1 MLNENAK
8 LNKDLF
14 KEDFGESAGL
24 PKTPT
29 RNGFGDALLKAGE
42 ENENI
47 VALTADLSESVRT
60 HKFAEAFPDRF
71 FEVGI
76 AEQNLVSV
84 AAGLAHL
91 GKIPFA
97 ASYAVFS
104 PGRNWEQI
112 RTTVCY
118 NNQNVKI
125 IGSHSGLLTG
135 PDGGT
140 HQALEDIA
148 ITRVL
153 PNMTVIS
160 PCDYQ
165 EAHKAT
171 IAMSETKDP
180 TYLRLSR
187 EKTPQITTAETPFEI
202 GKAVELF
209 GSIKTGQSVE
219 DKKLDVGVITTGV
232 ITYQALKAVEKL
244 DKEGLSIKVINI
256 HTIKPIDEKAIIE
269 LAQKS
274 NAIVTVEEHQIAGG
288 LGSAVAEVLSKNY
301 PTPIEFVGMKDEY
314 GESGNGYEL
323 FKHFEIDEESIEKAI
338 KSVIK
343 RK

>member
-1 MLNENAK
+1 MINKDLK
-8 LNKDLF
+8 LNTDLF
-14 KEDFGESAGL
+14 KEDFGASEGFD
-24 PKTPT
+24 KTPT
-29 RNGFGDALLKAGE
+29 RNGFGDALAKAGE

-60 HKFAEAFPDRF
+60 HKFAQAFPERF

-76 AEQNLVSV
+76 SEQNMVSV
-84 AAGLAHL
+84 ASGLAHQ

-112 RTTVCY
+112 RTTICY
-118 NNQNVKI
+118 NDQPVKI

-153 PNMTVIS
+153 PNMVVIS

-165 EAHKAT
+165 EAYKAT
-171 IAMSETKDP
+171 MAMSETSDP

-187 EKTPQITTAETPFEI
+187 EKTPQITTSDTPFEI
-202 GKAVELF
+202 GKAVTLF
-209 GSIKTGQSVE
+209 EAKDTEKV
-219 DKKLDVGVITTGV
+219 DVGIIATGV
-232 ITYQALKAVEKL
+232 ITYQALKAAQKL
-244 DKEGLSIKVINI
+244 EDDGLSVKVINI
-256 HTIKPIDEKAIIE
+256 HTIKPLDEKAIIE
-269 LAQKS
+269 LAKES
-274 NAIVTVEEHQIAGG
+274 GAIVTVEEHQIAGG
-288 LGSAVAEVLSKNY
+288 LGSAVSEVLSKNQ
-301 PTPIEFVGMKDEY
+301 PTPQEFVGVKDIY
-314 GESGNGYEL
+314 GESGNGFELYE
-323 FKHFEIDEESIEKAI
+323 HFEVDETAIEKSV
-338 KSVIK
+338 KEVIK

>member
-1 MLNENAK
+1 MINKDAK
-8 LNKDLF
+8 LNTDLF
-14 KEDFGESAGL
+14 KKDFGASKGFD
-24 PKTPT
+24 KTPT
-29 RNGFGDALLKAGE
+29 RNGFGDALAKIGE
-42 ENENI
+42 ENENV

-60 HKFAEAFPDRF
+60 HKFAEKFPERF

-84 AAGLAHL
+84 ASGLAHQ

-118 NNQNVKI
+118 NNQPVKI

-153 PNMTVIS
+153 PNMVVIS

-171 IAMSETKDP
+171 VAMSETADP

-187 EKTPQITTAETPFEI
+187 EKTPQITTDETPFEI
-202 GKAVELF
+202 GKALTLF
-209 GSIKTGQSVE
+209 NAKRKT
-219 DKKLDVGVITTGV
+219 KIDVGIISTGV
-232 ITYQALKAVEKL
+232 ITYQALKTAQKL
-244 DKEGLSIKVINI
+244 EKEGMSVEVINI
-256 HTIKPIDEKAIIE
+256 HTIKPIDEKAIIK
-269 LAQKS
+269 LAQKAG
-274 NAIVTVEEHQIAGG
+274 AIVTVEEHQIAGG
-288 LGSAVAEVLSKNY
+288 LGSAVAEVLSKNQ
-301 PTPIEFVGMKDEY
+301 PTPIEFVGVNDKY
-314 GESGNGYEL
+314 GESGSGYEL
-323 FKHFEIDEESIEKAI
+323 FSHFGIDEKGIEKAV
-338 KSVIK
+338 KRVIK

>member
-1 MLNENAK
+1 MLNENLK

-14 KEDFGESAGL
+14 KKDFGASIGFE
-24 PKTPT
+24 KTPT
-29 RNGFGDALLKAGE
+29 RNGFGDALLKAGQ

-76 AEQNLVSV
+76 AEQNMVSV
-84 AAGLAHL
+84 ASGLAHL

-112 RTTVCY
+112 RTTICY
-118 NNQNVKI
+118 NNQPVKI

-153 PNMTVIS
+153 PNMVVIS

-165 EAHKAT
+165 EACKAT
-171 IAMSETKDP
+171 IAMSETMDP

-187 EKTPQITTAETPFEI
+187 EKTPQITTNDTPFEI
-202 GKAVELF
+202 GKANTLF
-209 GSIKTGQSVE
+209 SPKTT
-219 DKKLDVGVITTGV
+219 KKGGKIDVGVISTGV
-232 ITYQALKAVEKL
+232 ITYQALQAAQKL
-244 DKEGLSIKVINI
+244 EKEGLKIEVINI

-269 LAQKS
+269 LAKKAE
-274 NAIVTVEEHQIAGG
+274 AIVTVEEHQITGG
-288 LGSAVAEVLSKNY
+288 LGGAVAEVLSRNY
-301 PTPIEFVGMKDEY
+301 PTPIEFVGVKDQY
-314 GESGNGYEL
+314 GESGDGYEL
-323 FKHFEIDEESIEKAI
+323 FKHFEIDEPAIETAI
-338 KSVIK
+338 KAVIK

>member
-1 MLNENAK
+1 MLNKDIK
-8 LNKDLF
+8 LNKDLY
-14 KEDFGESAGL
+14 KKDFGESSGF

-29 RNGFGDALLKAGE
+29 RNGFGDALLKVGE
-42 ENENI
+42 ENENV

-60 HKFAEAFPDRF
+60 HKFAEAFPERF

-84 AAGLAHL
+84 ASGLAHL

-112 RTTVCY
+112 RTTICY
-118 NNQNVKI
+118 NNQNVKM

-153 PNMTVIS
+153 PNMVVIS

-171 IAMSETKDP
+171 IAMSKTKEP

-187 EKTPQITTAETPFEI
+187 EKTPQITTSETPFEI
-202 GKAVELF
+202 GKAVTLF
-209 GSIKTGQSVE
+209 SPKSTKRGGKI
-219 DKKLDVGVITTGV
+219 DVGIISTGV
-232 ITYQALKAVEKL
+232 ITHQALLAAKKLEK
-244 DKEGLSIKVINI
+244 DGLKIEVVNI

-269 LAQKS
+269 LAKKAG
-274 NAIVTVEEHQIAGG
+274 AIVTVEEHQIAGG
-288 LGSAVAEVLSKNY
+288 LGSSVAEILSRNI
-301 PTPIEFVGMKDEY
+301 PIPIEFVGMKDQY
-314 GESGNGYEL
+314 GESGNGFEL
-323 FKHFEIDEESIEKAI
+323 FKHFEIDEVAIVKAVD
-338 KSVIK
+338 SVVK